1 MTTFKYVVT
10 PFCSPDGILTS
21 LGRVRLRTESGET
34 MRAAL
39 ETAQLSG
46 ALDIRRISH
55 QRMAINDATDV
66 IDMTFLSADWHHML
80 TPYAVSLRSN
90 WWSQLSA
97 FYA

>member
-46 ALDIRRISH
+46 ALDIRKISH

-66 IDMTFLSADWHHML
+66 IDMTFLSADWTDPEKMYDIIRDIQKKGA
-80 TPYAVSLRSN
+80 TK
-90 WWSQLSA
+90 SQS
-97 FYA
+97 